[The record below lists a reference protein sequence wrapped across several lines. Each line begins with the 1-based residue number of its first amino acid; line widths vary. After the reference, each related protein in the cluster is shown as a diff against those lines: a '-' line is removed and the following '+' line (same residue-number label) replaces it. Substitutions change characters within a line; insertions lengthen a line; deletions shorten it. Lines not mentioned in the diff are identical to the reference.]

1 MKTFDFI
8 KATISHNLKDPLS
21 KSLEPD
27 CLSPFAGHYDTV
39 SKRGGLGR
47 GGGFVAMDIL
57 IFDMD
62 GVLIDVSRSYRE
74 TIQRTVQIYLETCL
88 GFKSGKRRL
97 VTKGAISL
105 FKSVGGFNNDW
116 DLTSGL
122 LLYLLSISGYPPLTK
137 RKRLSSIEK
146 VTLYLKN
153 QSSDICPKKVSLFKR
168 KQLPSFLEKV
178 RALGGGLRGIRRA
191 LGDSW
196 DGWVYGSGDLD
207 QENLVKR
214 IFQEVYLGR
223 RFSSYYHLQP
233 LFYRGQG
240 LYLHE
245 RLLIPRRILSSLRK
259 KLRMGIASGRPRF
272 EAVLALK
279 RFHLLPYFDS
289 VVTLDEC
296 VEEEDRI
303 LHAEGR
309 RMSFSKPHPYSL
321 LRVVQEI
328 DIPNPRCGYMGDVVD
343 DMVTA
348 HAAKKTLQILAIGFL
363 SDQKNKK
370 SATDALIRAGADFV
384 IESPKEFLQLL
395 SPSPHPSSPGG
406 EGKGEGCLF

>member
-1 MKTFDFI
+1 
-8 KATISHNLKDPLS
+8 
-21 KSLEPD
+21 
-27 CLSPFAGHYDTV
+27 
-39 SKRGGLGR
+39 
-47 GGGFVAMDIL
+47 MDLL

-74 TIQRTVQIYLETCL
+74 TIQRTVHIYLETCL
-88 GFKSGKRRL
+88 GFERGKRRI
-97 VTKGAISL
+97 VTKEDISL

-122 LLYLLSISGYPPLTK
+122 LLYLLSISGFSPSSKNKYF
-137 RKRLSSIEK
+137 SSIEK
-146 VTLYLKN
+146 VILYLKKN
-153 QSSDICPKKVSLFKR
+153 PSKFCPKKASRFKKKNLSR
-168 KQLPSFLEKV
+168 FLEKV
-178 RALGGGLRGIRRA
+178 RVLGGGLRGIRRA

-223 RFSSYYHLQP
+223 QFSSYYHLQP

-296 VEEEDRI
+296 VEEETRI
-303 LHAEGR
+303 LYAEGR
-309 RMSFSKPHPYSL
+309 RMNFSKPHPYSL
-321 LRVVQEI
+321 LRVAQEI
-328 DIPNPRCGYMGDVVD
+328 DIPNPRCGYVGDVVD
-343 DMVTA
+343 DILA
-348 HAAKKTLQILAIGFL
+348 AQAAKKDLSILAIGFL
-363 SDQKNKK
+363 GGRNKRK
-370 SATDALIRAGADFV
+370 AMKESLLRVGADFV
-384 IESPKEFLQLL
+384 IESPKELLQLL
-395 SPSPHPSSPGG
+395 SPSPFPSPPGG
-406 EGKGEGCLF
+406 EGKGEGYY